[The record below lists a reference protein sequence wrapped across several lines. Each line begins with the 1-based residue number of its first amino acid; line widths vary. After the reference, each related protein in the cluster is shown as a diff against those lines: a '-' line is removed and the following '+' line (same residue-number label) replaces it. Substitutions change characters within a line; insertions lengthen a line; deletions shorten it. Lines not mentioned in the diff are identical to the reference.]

1 MTKIQNRDHDGGAA
15 DSFFKC
21 NQSEPIHSTQNRSP
35 LRPKRAIETYWHCLR
50 ATEPEFCNRAVPM
63 SAPLW
68 SYLTSKYATFELRS
82 PLDTNG
88 LPKFR
93 RHRIRE
99 GRFGEAP
106 PSNHTFFAEV
116 GCSGRKRTFPLP
128 GSAKNADFST
138 FSELF
143 APRLLPERRRSI
155 KSAQNSYFFCV
166 RSIRHTTTRI
176 PGRSRSI
183 PSIWDSGFV

>member
-1 MTKIQNRDHDGGAA
+1 MTARVGLGKSQRQTLDFGPGLKVLGEKVN
-15 DSFFKC
+15 K
-21 NQSEPIHSTQNRSP
+21 
-35 LRPKRAIETYWHCLR
+35 K
-50 ATEPEFCNRAVPM
+50 
-63 SAPLW
+63 
-68 SYLTSKYATFELRS
+68 SKFSKKSKVT
-82 PLDTNG
+82 PPNTNNH
-88 LPKFR
+88 PKFR

-128 GSAKNADFST
+128 GSAKNSDVST

-143 APRLLPERRRSI
+143 APRLLPERHRSI
-155 KSAQNSYFFCV
+155 KSAQNSYFLLV
-166 RSIRHTTTRI
+166 RSNRHTTTRNA
-176 PGRSRSI
+176 GRSRSI